1 MADRVLENLIRV
13 KQELAAKYERLM
25 NITPST
31 PRKKTYRIR
40 SGKYRRQA
48 ERLIQSTK

>member
-1 MADRVLENLIRV
+1 MTTAVRDNLIRV

-31 PRKKTYRIR
+31 PRKKTYKIR
-40 SGKYRRQA
+40 AARYRRQA
-48 ERLIQSTK
+48 EQLARD

>member
-1 MADRVLENLIRV
+1 MADRKRDNLIKV

-40 SGKYRRQA
+40 AAKYRRQA
-48 ERLIQSTK
+48 EQLAQS

>member
-1 MADRVLENLIRV
+1 MADKVRDNLIKV

-25 NITPST
+25 LITPST

-40 SGKYRRQA
+40 AAKYRRQA
-48 ERLIQSTK
+48 EQLTRPV